1 MLETLCLPESEGKRM
16 AKNDKRVEEIV
27 KLATDNDLVEEVY
40 SVLHFIIINKLDN
53 LRNRVNNAESD
64 LRLIKKFVDANKLD
78 VIKYILF

>member
-1 MLETLCLPESEGKRM
+1 M

-78 VIKYILF
+78 IIKDILF